1 MGHMVFCKKLGKMAE
16 GLDFPPYPGE
26 IGKKIF
32 EEISKEAWEAWLVE
46 QTKMLNEMRLNLGDP
61 KARAFLA
68 KEAYRYFFGET
79 DA

>member
-1 MGHMVFCKKLGKMAE
+1 MVFCKKLGKMAE

-32 EEISKEAWEAWLVE
+32 EEISKEAWEAWLIE
-46 QTKMLNEMRLNLGDP
+46 QTKLVNEMRLNLGDP

>member
-1 MGHMVFCKKLGKMAE
+1 VGHDWFCKKLGKMAE

-32 EEISKEAWEAWLVE
+32 EEISKEAWEAWLIE
-46 QTKMLNEMRLNLGDP
+46 QTKLVNEMRLNLGDP